1 MKIAST
7 VDQQITLLRQRG
19 MLIEDEEK
27 AKEILLDVGYYRL
40 GFYWFPFEVTY
51 PELRRRT
58 HQFVEGAS
66 FREAT
71 DLYYLDTEIRNLLAP
86 YLYRIEVNLRTF
98 LIYIVSNHYHDNP
111 TWFVDPRAV
120 RGDYVKQFDTV
131 YEHVK
136 RNETI
141 ARHHRNYPND
151 RYAPAW
157 KTLEYMTFGD
167 ILILSQNLKEESLRK
182 QLAAHYG
189 LRNMD
194 VFWNWMNTI
203 RVVRNLCAHGHNLYD
218 LRLQKS
224 IKKGPLGDSVK
235 NEMLHTLHGVLC
247 VVFYLL
253 QQVSVNRKEELRALL
268 RQLLQK
274 PEVNAVG
281 GALRY
286 LKDLL

>member
-1 MKIAST
+1 M
-7 VDQQITLLRQRG
+7 
-19 MLIEDEEK
+19 
-27 AKEILLDVGYYRL
+27 
-40 GFYWFPFEVTY
+40 
-51 PELRRRT
+51 
-58 HQFVEGAS
+58 
-66 FREAT
+66 
-71 DLYYLDTEIRNLLAP
+71 
-86 YLYRIEVNLRTF
+86 
-98 LIYIVSNHYHDNP
+98 
-111 TWFVDPRAV
+111 
-120 RGDYVKQFDTV
+120 
-131 YEHVK
+131 
-136 RNETI
+136 
-141 ARHHRNYPND
+141 
-151 RYAPAW
+151 
-157 KTLEYMTFGD
+157 
-167 ILILSQNLKEESLRK
+167 KEESLRK

-286 LKDLL
+286 LKDFL